1 MAHMRRTVIAA
12 VTVAVLIAG
21 ALAFVLSGQGD
32 HGHSVTAASS
42 AAPVA
47 TQSDAQKDTQHDT
60 QHDTHEDVAPMEA
73 SSLTT
78 VAVTRDLYSQVSAEL
93 LELQREQ
100 GSAAALE
107 ELDVRSRADT
117 ALGGV
122 CHAISHD
129 LGHQALELAGG
140 KPGKAL
146 TVRNDVC
153 GGGFTHGVIEDAL
166 ASSKDPG
173 RDLLKICAP
182 EQGGSCF
189 HGVGHGVM
197 FATGLDVA
205 RSLDLCDFA
214 PKEILSV
221 RCGEGVFM
229 QLFSAD
235 VAGGH
240 AAGKGSNPQTVDTAR
255 ATCAGV
261 RMPYAGSCWFYAP
274 TLWLAETPDDF
285 AGAMQWCAEAS
296 SNFGQQL
303 CAKGVGSR
311 TIKYHPDDPTI
322 GARVCANAGELTNSC
337 LAGMGSYWSVHHK
350 GTRPASD
357 VCSRLGS
364 APLERRCLQVT

>member
-1 MAHMRRTVIAA
+1 MAHMRRTVISA

-32 HGHSVTAASS
+32 HGHSATAASS

-47 TQSDAQKDTQHDT
+47 TQSDAQKDTQHGT

-182 EQGGSCF
+182 EQDGSCF

-261 RMPYAGSCWFYAP
+261 RMPYAGSCWFYVP

-296 SNFGQQL
+296 SGFGEQL

-311 TIKYHPDDPTI
+311 TIKYHPDDPMI

>member
-32 HGHSVTAASS
+32 HGHSATAASS

-166 ASSKDPG
+166 ASSKDPE

-182 EQGGSCF
+182 EQDGSCF

-296 SNFGQQL
+296 SGFGQQL

-311 TIKYHPDDPTI
+311 TIKYHPDDPMI

>member
-1 MAHMRRTVIAA
+1 MRRTVISA

-21 ALAFVLSGQGD
+21 ALAFVLNGQGD
-32 HGHSVTAASS
+32 HGHSVTAAGS

-47 TQSDAQKDTQHDT
+47 TQSDAQKDTQHGT

-182 EQGGSCF
+182 EQDGSCF

-205 RSLDLCDFA
+205 RSLDLCDLA

-240 AAGKGSNPQTVDTAR
+240 AAGKGSDPQTVDTAR

-322 GARVCANAGELTNSC
+322 GARVCANAGELTNAC

-350 GTRPASD
+350 GARPASE
-357 VCSRLGS
+357 VCARLGS
-364 APLERRCLQVT
+364 ASLERRCLQVT

>member
-1 MAHMRRTVIAA
+1 MALMRRTAIAA
-12 VTVAVLIAG
+12 AVVVVLIAG
-21 ALAFVLSGQGD
+21 ALTFVLTGSRSQE
-32 HGHSVTAASS
+32 HTPEVSALES
-42 AAPVA
+42 AAPTASHESSMVMA
-47 TQSDAQKDTQHDT
+47 T
-60 QHDTHEDVAPMEA
+60 PA
-73 SSLTT
+73 STPLAE
-78 VAVTRDLYSQVSAEL
+78 VHDLYTDVRDEL
-93 LELQREQ
+93 LAVQRDQ

-107 ELDVRSRADT
+107 ELDTRSRADEK
-117 ALGGV
+117 LGGV
-122 CHAISHD
+122 CHAIAHD

-166 ASSKDPG
+166 ATSKDPG

-182 EQGGSCF
+182 KQDGSCY

-205 RSLDLCDFA
+205 KSLGLCDLA
-214 PKEILSV
+214 PNKILSV

-240 AAGKGSNPQTVDTAR
+240 AADKGASAETVDTAS
-255 ATCAGV
+255 AMCAAI
-261 RMPYAGSCWFYAP
+261 RMPYAGSCWFYTP
-274 TLWLAETPDDF
+274 TLWLSDRPDDF
-285 AGAMQWCAEAS
+285 AGAMQWCSDAPS
-296 SNFGQQL
+296 TFGQQL

-311 TIKYHPDDPTI
+311 TIKYHPNDPTI
-322 GARVCANAGELTNSC
+322 GARVCAAAGELLDSC

-350 GTRPASD
+350 GQVSASD
-357 VCSRLGS
+357 VCGRLGS
-364 APLERRCLQVT
+364 AKLERRCQQVT

>member
-47 TQSDAQKDTQHDT
+47 SQNDAQKDT

-78 VAVTRDLYSQVSAEL
+78 VAVTRDLYRQVSAEL

-311 TIKYHPDDPTI
+311 TIKYHPDDPMI

>member
-1 MAHMRRTVIAA
+1 MAHMRRTVISA

-47 TQSDAQKDTQHDT
+47 SQNDAQKDTQHGT

-182 EQGGSCF
+182 EQDGSCF

-296 SNFGQQL
+296 SGFGQQL

>member
-12 VTVAVLIAG
+12 VAVAVLIAG
-21 ALAFVLSGQGD
+21 ALAFVLNGQSG
-32 HGHSVTAASS
+32 HGHSVAAPSS
-42 AAPVA
+42 AAPVSTLHGTHNEAA
-47 TQSDAQKDTQHDT
+47 TTG
-60 QHDTHEDVAPMEA
+60 A
-73 SSLTT
+73 SSPQQREVTT
-78 VAVTRDLYSQVSAEL
+78 DLYSTVSAEL
-93 LELQREQ
+93 LEVQREQ

-107 ELDVRSRADT
+107 ELEMRSRTNT

-166 ASSKDPG
+166 ATSKNPG
-173 RDLLKICAP
+173 SDLLKICAP
-182 EQGGSCF
+182 EQDGSCF

-205 RSLDLCDFA
+205 KSLDLCDLA
-214 PKEILSV
+214 PREILSV

-240 AAGKGSNPQTVDTAR
+240 MAGKGANPQTVATAR
-255 ATCAGV
+255 ATCDGV

-274 TLWLAETPDDF
+274 TLWLAESPDDF
-285 AGAMQWCAEAS
+285 AGAIQWCTDAPS
-296 SNFGQQL
+296 DFGQQL

-311 TIKYHPDDPTI
+311 TIKYHPDDPSI
-322 GARVCANAGELTNSC
+322 GARVCADSGQLVNSC

-350 GTRPASD
+350 GKRPASD
-357 VCSRLGS
+357 VCARLGDT
-364 APLERRCLQVT
+364 PLERRCLQVT

>member
-1 MAHMRRTVIAA
+1 MAHMRRTVIVA

-21 ALAFVLSGQGD
+21 ALAFVLTGQGD
-32 HGHSVTAASS
+32 HGHPVAAPSGGAPVAMHVDTGNHTLNGTHDDATPTAASS
-42 AAPVA
+42 STSV
-47 TQSDAQKDTQHDT
+47 
-60 QHDTHEDVAPMEA
+60 E
-73 SSLTT
+73 
-78 VAVTRDLYSQVSAEL
+78 VTRDLYSQVSAEL
-93 LELQREQ
+93 LDVQRKQ

-107 ELDVRSRADT
+107 ELELRSRADT

-166 ASSKDPG
+166 ATSTDPG
-173 RDLLKICAP
+173 RDLLEICAP
-182 EQGGSCF
+182 DQDGSCF

-197 FATGLDVA
+197 FATGLDLA
-205 RSLDLCDFA
+205 RSLDLCDLA

-240 AAGKGSNPQTVDTAR
+240 AAGKGANPQTVDTAR
-255 ATCAGV
+255 ATCAEV
-261 RMPYAGSCWFYAP
+261 RMPYAGSCWFYTP
-274 TLWLAETPDDF
+274 TLWLSENPDDF
-285 AGAMQWCAEAS
+285 AGAMQWCADAS
-296 SNFGQQL
+296 ADFGQQL

-322 GARVCANAGELTNSC
+322 GAQVCADAGALTNSC

-350 GTRPASD
+350 GARPASE
-357 VCSRLGS
+357 VCARLGS
-364 APLERRCLQVT
+364 ASLERRCLQVT

>member
-1 MAHMRRTVIAA
+1 MAHMRRTVISA

-47 TQSDAQKDTQHDT
+47 SQNDAQKDTQHGT

-182 EQGGSCF
+182 EQDGSCF

-197 FATGLDVA
+197 FATGLDVV

-285 AGAMQWCAEAS
+285 AGAMQWCTDAS
-296 SNFGQQL
+296 SDFGQQL

>member
-47 TQSDAQKDTQHDT
+47 SQNDAQKDTQHGT

-182 EQGGSCF
+182 EQDGSCF

-296 SNFGQQL
+296 SGFGEQL

-357 VCSRLGS
+357 VCLRLGS
-364 APLERRCLQVT
+364 AQLERRCLQVT

>member
-1 MAHMRRTVIAA
+1 MRRTVISA

-21 ALAFVLSGQGD
+21 ALAFVLNGQGD
-32 HGHSVTAASS
+32 HGHSVTAAGS

-47 TQSDAQKDTQHDT
+47 TQSDAQKDTQHGT

-182 EQGGSCF
+182 EQDGSCF

-205 RSLDLCDFA
+205 RSLDLCDLA

-240 AAGKGSNPQTVDTAR
+240 AAGKGSDPQTVDTAR

-322 GARVCANAGELTNSC
+322 GARVCANAGELTNAC

>member
-21 ALAFVLSGQGD
+21 ALAFVLNGQGD
-32 HGHSVTAASS
+32 HGHPVTAASS
-42 AAPVA
+42 AAPVS
-47 TQSDAQKDTQHDT
+47 THLDANKDSHNDA
-60 QHDTHEDVAPMEA
+60 APTAA
-73 SSLTT
+73 SSSTH
-78 VAVTRDLYSQVSAEL
+78 VYVTRDLYSQVSAEL
-93 LELQREQ
+93 LEVQRKQ

-107 ELDVRSRADT
+107 ELELRSRVDT

-182 EQGGSCF
+182 DQDGSCF

-197 FATGLDVA
+197 FATGLDLA
-205 RSLDLCDFA
+205 RSLDLCNLA
-214 PKEILSV
+214 PREILSV

-240 AAGKGSNPQTVDTAR
+240 AAGKGANPQTVDTAR
-255 ATCAGV
+255 ATCADV
-261 RMPYAGSCWFYAP
+261 RMPYAGSCWFYTP
-274 TLWLAETPDDF
+274 TLWLSENPDDF
-285 AGAMQWCAEAS
+285 AGAMRWCTAAS
-296 SNFGQQL
+296 SEFGQQL

-322 GARVCANAGELTNSC
+322 GARVCADAGELTNSC

-350 GTRPASD
+350 GARPASD
-357 VCSRLGS
+357 VCAGLGS
-364 APLERRCLQVT
+364 AWLERRCLQVT